1 MPISSVRP
9 SLEVS
14 SRDLTQINKTMR
26 ALLDATVQ
34 IKGQIDGFTKGIK
47 IGDFDETVVLVQLV
61 P

>member
-1 MPISSVRP
+1 MPISLDHP

-14 SRDLTQINKTMR
+14 SRDFRRVDKTLR

-34 IKGQIDGFTKGIK
+34 IKAQIDGFTKGIK
-47 IGDFDETVVLVQLV
+47 IGDFDETVVLVQIV